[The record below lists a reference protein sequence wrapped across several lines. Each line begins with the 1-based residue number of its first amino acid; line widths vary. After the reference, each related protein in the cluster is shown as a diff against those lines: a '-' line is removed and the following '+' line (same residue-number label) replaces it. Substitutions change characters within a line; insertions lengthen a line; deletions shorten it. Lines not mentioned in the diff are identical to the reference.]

1 MTDAITSAL
10 SNVDITFKPIKHLY
24 LRIERDSGRVKISAP
39 RGTKMRTIETFL
51 REKSYWIA
59 QKQRAALKRQARN
72 QPAPGSIKLWGAQVR
87 LQIERDMTRGVDLD
101 PAGFLRIKLLPED
114 NEARQEQVLDQ
125 YYRSE
130 LSQKI
135 NQLAPTWERKLNV
148 SANEYR
154 IKKMRTRWGSCNISK
169 QRVWLNLWLAEKP
182 IEQLELVLVHELV
195 HLIESGHGH
204 RFQAL
209 MTQHLPDWRDRDQA
223 LNLR

>member
-39 RGTKMRTIETFL
+39 KGTKMCTIETFL
-51 REKSYWIA
+51 REKSHWIA
-59 QKQRAALKRQARN
+59 QKQRAARKRRASHQTPSGIIR
-72 QPAPGSIKLWGAQVR
+72 LWGKQVQ
-87 LQIERDMTRGVDLD
+87 LQIERNTIRGADLD
-101 PAGFLRIKLLPED
+101 PAGFLRMTLLPD
-114 NEARQEQVLDQ
+114 DDDARQEQVLDQ
-125 YYRSE
+125 YYRQE

-135 NQLAPTWERKLNV
+135 NQLAPLWERRLKV

-154 IKKMRTRWGSCNISK
+154 VKKMRTRWGSCNIPK

-182 IEQLELVLVHELV
+182 VEQLELVLVHELV
-195 HLIESGHGH
+195 HLIEPGHGR

-209 MTQHLPDWRDRDQA
+209 MTQHMPDWRARDQA

>member
-1 MTDAITSAL
+1 MSKSITSAL
-10 SNVDITFKPIKHLY
+10 SDVDITFKPIKHLY

-39 RGTKMRTIETFL
+39 KGTKMCTIETFL
-51 REKSYWIA
+51 REKSHWIA
-59 QKQRAALKRQARN
+59 QKQHAARKRRASHQTPSGIIR
-72 QPAPGSIKLWGAQVR
+72 LWGKQVQ
-87 LQIERDMTRGVDLD
+87 LQIERNTIRGADLD
-101 PAGFLRIKLLPED
+101 PAGFLRMTLLPD
-114 NEARQEQVLDQ
+114 DDDARQEQVLDQ
-125 YYRSE
+125 YYRQE

-135 NQLAPTWERKLNV
+135 NQLAPLWERRLKV

-154 IKKMRTRWGSCNISK
+154 VKKMRTRWGSCNIPK

-195 HLIESGHGH
+195 HLIEPGHGR

-209 MTQHLPDWRDRDQA
+209 MTQHMPDWRARDQA

>member
-1 MTDAITSAL
+1 MTKAITSAL

-39 RGTKMRTIETFL
+39 KGTKMRAIETFL
-51 REKSYWIA
+51 REKSHWIL
-59 QKQRAALKRQARN
+59 QKQRAARKRRASN
-72 QPAPGSIKLWGAQVR
+72 QPPPGSIKLWGEQVR
-87 LQIERDMTRGVDLD
+87 LQIERGKKRAVTQD
-101 PAGFLRIKLLPED
+101 PPDVLRITLLPGDDEI
-114 NEARQEQVLDQ
+114 RQEQVLDQ
-125 YYRSE
+125 YYRDE

-135 NQLAPTWERKLNV
+135 KQLAPHWEHKLKV

-154 IKKMRTRWGSCNISK
+154 VKKMRTRWGSCNIPK
-169 QRVWLNLWLAEKP
+169 QRIWLNLWLAEKP

-195 HLIESGHGH
+195 HLIEPGHGG

-209 MTQHLPDWRDRDQA
+209 MTQHMPDWRDRDKA

>member
-1 MTDAITSAL
+1 MSKAITSAL
-10 SNVDITFKPIKHLY
+10 SDVDITFKPIKHLY

-39 RGTKMRTIETFL
+39 KGTKMCTIETFL
-51 REKSYWIA
+51 REKSHWIV
-59 QKQRAALKRQARN
+59 QKQHAARERRASH
-72 QPAPGSIKLWGAQVR
+72 QPPPGSIKLWGKQVR
-87 LQIERDMTRGVDLD
+87 LQIERNTTRGADLD
-101 PAGFLRIKLLPED
+101 PAGFLRMTLLPD
-114 NEARQEQVLDQ
+114 DDDARQEQVLDQ
-125 YYRSE
+125 YYRQE

-135 NQLAPTWERKLNV
+135 NQLAPLWERRLKV

-154 IKKMRTRWGSCNISK
+154 VKKMRTRWGSCNIPK

-195 HLIESGHGH
+195 HLIEPGHGR

-209 MTQHLPDWRDRDQA
+209 MTQHMPDWRARDKA

>member
-39 RGTKMRTIETFL
+39 KGTKMCTIETFL
-51 REKSYWIA
+51 REKSHWIV
-59 QKQRAALKRQARN
+59 QKQRAARKRRASN
-72 QPAPGSIKLWGAQVR
+72 QPPPGSIMLWGKQMR
-87 LQIERDMTRGVDLD
+87 LQIERKAIRGADLD
-101 PAGFLRIKLLPED
+101 PAGFLRIALLPD
-114 NEARQEQVLDQ
+114 DDDARQEQVLDQ
-125 YYRSE
+125 YYRQE

-135 NQLAPTWERKLNV
+135 DQLAPLWERRLKV

-154 IKKMRTRWGSCNISK
+154 VKKMRTRWGSCNIPK

-195 HLIESGHGH
+195 HLIEPGHGR

-209 MTQHLPDWRDRDQA
+209 MTQHMPDWRARDQA